1 VDIVAQRSFRL
12 IPREER
18 FFQMLERSAESV
30 AAGAEALLDLVDHYE
45 DIERKVRRLKD
56 IEHDGDEATH
66 AIFDALN
73 RSFITP
79 FDRDDIAR
87 LASALDDVLDWTEE
101 AARRLLAYRLPQ
113 PTELARRFARVIVDQ
128 SRVIRRAI
136 PLLDSL
142 RDVKE
147 LQRLIVELHRL
158 ENEGDDLMAEALSSL
173 YDGAVDVPSLIS
185 AVKWGDIYLVLEQAT
200 DRGEHVGNALESIVV
215 KHG

>member
-1 VDIVAQRSFRL
+1 MAHRSFRL
-12 IPREER
+12 IPRDER
-18 FFQMLERSAESV
+18 FFEMLARSAEAV
-30 AAGAEALLDLVDHYE
+30 DRGAEALLELVEHYE
-45 DIERKVRRLKD
+45 DVERKVRRLKD

-101 AARRLLAYRLPQ
+101 AARRLHAYKLRQ

-128 SRVIRRAI
+128 SRIIRRAI
-136 PLLDSL
+136 PLLESL
-142 RDVKE
+142 KNVEE

-158 ENEGDDLMAEALSSL
+158 ENEGDDLMTDALSSL
-173 YDGAVDVPSLIS
+173 YDDAIDVPSLVT
-185 AVKWGDIYLVLEQAT
+185 AVKWGDIYVVLEQAT
-200 DRGEHVGNALESIVV
+200 DRGEHVGIALESIVV